1 MTTPVPGSASAS
13 APGSTSAA
21 GPVSSSE
28 RQPRAAQGGPPLGIL
43 AVVFT
48 TLFVAGVV
56 ISAALAGKA
65 PLSPFSA
72 QDDILRYFA
81 GEHTAVRVSGFF
93 QFAAAVPLGIYAAT
107 ASARL
112 HNLGIRAPGAT
123 IALMGGV
130 LAAIMQ
136 ALSGL
141 VSWTLSE
148 PAVTG
153 DPALVRALHYF
164 GFALGG
170 PGHVVFLGLL
180 LAGMAVPALIVGLL
194 PRWLAIAGLVLAAI
208 AELSTL
214 TLLLEGAAFLLPVAR
229 FVGFAWLIAAG
240 FLLPLARRR
249 T

>member
-1 MTTPVPGSASAS
+1 MTTP
-13 APGSTSAA
+13 APGRASST
-21 GPVSSSE
+21 E
-28 RQPRAAQGGPPLGIL
+28 RPPRVAQGGPPLGIL

-48 TLFVAGVV
+48 VLFVAGVV
-56 ISAALAGKA
+56 ISAALAGKT
-65 PLSPFSA
+65 PPSPFSA
-72 QDDILRYFA
+72 QADIVRYFA
-81 GEHTAVRVSGFF
+81 GEHTAVRVSAFF
-93 QFAAAVPLGIYAAT
+93 QFGAAVPLGIYAAT

-130 LAAIMQ
+130 VAAIMQ

-153 DPALVRALHYF
+153 DAALVRALHYL

-180 LAGMAVPALIVGLL
+180 LAGMAVPALIIGLL
-194 PRWLAIAGLVLAAI
+194 PRWLAIAGLVVAAI

-214 TLLLEGAAFLLPVAR
+214 TLLLEGAAYLLPIAR
-229 FVGFAWLIAAG
+229 FFGFAWLIAAG
-240 FLLPLARRR
+240 FLLPLTRRQA
-249 T
+249 